1 MIVMTAP
8 AVKAFPL
15 NYFGIAFGLAGL
27 AGTWTAASDALEI
40 NRAAAN
46 VLWLVAFV
54 VWLVSLARYFR
65 GARTPKQVL
74 TDLEHP
80 VLGPFASLVTTTGML
95 YGAALSHYAPT
106 AGRVVVLV
114 MFVLGLAV
122 ATLFFTRLLVRQRD
136 IDQLHAGYLLP
147 TVAAGLIGGQSLATV
162 GLPELG
168 YGSFGVGILMWLLLG
183 AALLGRL
190 AFRPALPAAL
200 VPTLAIFAA
209 PPAVGGNAWFALEG
223 RPDLFQ
229 HALLGTFVLL
239 ILTQLALIPTYARL
253 PFGLGFWALTFTT
266 AASGTYGIH
275 WLAATGV
282 PGADVLTVVV
292 LVLVTAMIGWIAA
305 QSVRLV
311 LSGAG
316 RLPRRPRPVH
326 GRTPRSPG
334 REPAPAG
341 RARSA
346 TE

>member
-1 MIVMTAP
+1 MTAP

-15 NYFGIAFGLAGL
+15 NYFGIAFGLTGL
-27 AGTWTAASDALEI
+27 AGTWTAASDALGVD
-40 NRAAAN
+40 RAAAN
-46 VLWLVAFV
+46 ALWLIAFV
-54 VWLVSLARYFR
+54 VWLISLVRYSR
-65 GARTPKQVL
+65 GARTPRQVL

-80 VLGPFASLVTTTGML
+80 VLGPFAPLVTTTGML

-122 ATLFFTRLLVRQRD
+122 ATLFFTRLLVRQHD

-147 TVAAGLIGGQSLATV
+147 TVAAGLIGAQSLATV

-183 AALLGRL
+183 ALLLGRL

-209 PPAVGGNAWFALEG
+209 PPAVGGNAWFALDG
-223 RPDLFQ
+223 AKPDLFQ
-229 HALLGTFVLL
+229 HALLGAFVLL
-239 ILTQLALIPTYARL
+239 ILAQLALVPTYARL

-275 WLAATGV
+275 WLAATGA
-282 PGADVLTVVV
+282 PDVLTIAV
-292 LVLVTAMIGWIAA
+292 LVLVTAIIGLVAVL
-305 QSVRLV
+305 SVRLV

-316 RLPRRPRPVH
+316 RPPRRPRPVH
-326 GRTPRSPG
+326 GRTPRSPD
-334 REPAPAG
+334 RAPAPAG
-341 RARSA
+341 RAR
-346 TE
+346 

>member
-1 MIVMTAP
+1 MSARTA
-8 AVKAFPL
+8 KAFPL
-15 NYFGIAFGLAGL
+15 NYFGIAFGLTGL
-27 AGTWTAASDALEI
+27 AGTWTAASEALQV

-46 VLWLVAFV
+46 VVWLVAAV
-54 VWLVSLARYFR
+54 VWLVSLVRYLR
-65 GARTPKQVL
+65 GARTPRQML
-74 TDLEHP
+74 ADLEHP
-80 VLGPFASLVTTTGML
+80 VLGPFASLFATTGML

-114 MFVLGLAV
+114 MFVAGVAL

-136 IDQLHAGYLLP
+136 IDQLHSGYLLP

-162 GLPELG
+162 GLPEVG

-183 AALLGRL
+183 AALLGRF
-190 AFRPALPAAL
+190 AFRPALPTAL

-209 PPAVGGNAWFALEG
+209 PPAVGGNAWFALDGG

-239 ILTQLALIPTYARL
+239 MLSQLALIPTYARL

-275 WLAATGV
+275 WLTATGV

-292 LVLVTAMIGWIAA
+292 LALVTLIIGWVAVRSVVLVVSA
-305 QSVRLV
+305 
-311 LSGAG
+311 AG
-316 RLPRRPRPVH
+316 RLPRPPRPAPD
-326 GRTPRSPG
+326 RSPRSPG
-334 REPAPAG
+334 RVPARAG
-341 RARSA
+341 RER
-346 TE
+346 

>member
-1 MIVMTAP
+1 MTAS

-15 NYFGIAFGLAGL
+15 NYFGIAFGLTGL

-46 VLWLVAFV
+46 VLWLVALA
-54 VWLVSLARYFR
+54 VWLVSLVRYFR

-74 TDLEHP
+74 ADLEHP
-80 VLGPFASLVTTTGML
+80 VLGPFASLVPTTGML

-147 TVAAGLIGGQSLATV
+147 TVAAGLIGGQSLAAV
-162 GLPELG
+162 GLPGLG

-183 AALLGRL
+183 AVLLGRL

-209 PPAVGGNAWFALEG
+209 PPAVGGNAWFALDG
-223 RPDLFQ
+223 GKPDLFQ
-229 HALLGTFVLL
+229 HALLGAFVLL
-239 ILTQLALIPTYARL
+239 ILAQFALVPTYARL

-275 WLAATGV
+275 WLAAAGV

-292 LVLVTAMIGWIAA
+292 LVLVTAVIGWIAV

-326 GRTPRSPG
+326 GRTPQSPD
-334 REPAPAG
+334 RAPAPAG
-341 RARSA
+341 RER
-346 TE
+346 